1 MMSWSPDPGVVT
13 LFSTSPLGVANS
25 RSAYTFPPDLVND
38 KTVWVLICQRHF
50 FEPSSLIISTLC
62 ILFPEMTSVS
72 MGMRESRAPSS
83 GSHVVLRW
91 HVRKSWHHLGFAMI
105 T

>member
-1 MMSWSPDPGVVT
+1 M
-13 LFSTSPLGVANS
+13 
-25 RSAYTFPPDLVND
+25 SAYTFPPDFVND

-50 FEPSSLIISTLC
+50 FVPSSLIISTLC

-91 HVRKSWHHLGFAMI
+91 HVRKSWHHRGFAMM